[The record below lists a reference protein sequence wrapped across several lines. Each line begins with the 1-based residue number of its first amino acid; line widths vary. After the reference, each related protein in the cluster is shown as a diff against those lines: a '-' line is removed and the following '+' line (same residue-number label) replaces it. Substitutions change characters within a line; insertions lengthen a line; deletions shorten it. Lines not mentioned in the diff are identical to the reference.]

1 MKIKY
6 ISKAFQSLDE
16 FSGYLEAGKI
26 QPLFDR
32 GERIA
37 SVAAKHSWCT
47 TADFDEANNFLRFGD
62 SENARRLVG
71 GVSVPGASLAESIRA
86 RRVRCVA
93 GSSVNVAA
101 ALAGRP
107 KSMYKIV
114 RKSVPAKVVNICYDT
129 CTGSNITAADM
140 SAAAVKLANVILSV
154 ERAGYQ
160 VNLYAAAVTKERNE
174 VAGCFVRVKSAGQYC
189 DVTRLAYC
197 LVNPS
202 FLRRSVFRFM
212 EVTPGLTDSG
222 WVPGY
227 GSANQPPEVV
237 TAAAA
242 AAGLAVQKSFNFY
255 GLRTMT
261 EAAIASAVLGS

>member
-1 MKIKY
+1 METKY

-16 FSGYLEAGKI
+16 FAGYLNAGKI

-32 GERIA
+32 GDRTASIA
-37 SVAAKHSWCT
+37 GRASWAGT
-47 TADFDEANNFLRFGD
+47 ENFDEANDLLRFGD
-62 SENARRLVG
+62 RENAWRLVG
-71 GVSVPGASLAESIRA
+71 GVSIPGASLAESIRA

-129 CTGSNITAADM
+129 CTGSNVTAADM

-212 EVTPGLTDSG
+212 EVTPGLSESG

-242 AAGLAVQKSFNFY
+242 AAGLTVKQSFNFY